1 MRILSET
8 KAGNCEG
15 IMIQREQVF
24 KMKGISVHLGLMDS
38 FINKGFP
45 LYLTIQL
52 KVFNVSFS
60 VSLFNNIK
68 LVVML

>member
-1 MRILSET
+1 
-8 KAGNCEG
+8 
-15 IMIQREQVF
+15 
-24 KMKGISVHLGLMDS
+24 MKGISVHLGLMDS